1 LTKIGDDRFPRLH
14 ILGTFRDFPQ
24 LSCIEEIYRSPN
36 NKMEKEGQYVG
47 GNVWEGTGSG
57 RGRESIVAAVGGCLA
72 ESVKLGCLEGMTVVM
87 SPTT

>member
-1 LTKIGDDRFPRLH
+1 
-14 ILGTFRDFPQ
+14 
-24 LSCIEEIYRSPN
+24 
-36 NKMEKEGQYVG
+36 MEKEGQYVG

>member
-1 LTKIGDDRFPRLH
+1 
-14 ILGTFRDFPQ
+14 
-24 LSCIEEIYRSPN
+24 
-36 NKMEKEGQYVG
+36 MEKEGQYVG

-87 SPTT
+87 SPTTQRATSRNIRVFGEYVFTYELVS